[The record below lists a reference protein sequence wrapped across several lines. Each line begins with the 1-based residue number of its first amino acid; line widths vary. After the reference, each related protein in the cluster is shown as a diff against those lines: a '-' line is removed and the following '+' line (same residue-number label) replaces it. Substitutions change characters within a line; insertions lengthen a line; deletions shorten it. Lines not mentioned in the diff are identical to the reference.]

1 MGKKKERKE
10 KKKKK
15 EKKDK
20 KEWNENTRKMI
31 SKFHDWSGVV
41 EKGFHSSFMLNFD
54 FIHCNKF

>member
-20 KEWNENTRKMI
+20 KEWNENTRKMM

-41 EKGFHSSFMLNFD
+41 EKGFHSSFM
-54 FIHCNKF
+54 